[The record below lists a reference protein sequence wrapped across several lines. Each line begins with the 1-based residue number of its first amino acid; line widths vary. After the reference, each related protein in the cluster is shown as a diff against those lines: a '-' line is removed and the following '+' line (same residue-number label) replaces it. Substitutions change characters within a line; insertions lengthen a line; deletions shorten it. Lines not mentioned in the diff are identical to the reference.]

1 MSTPAPHGATPTTLP
16 GPRSGNAAFVA
27 ACARRDFALL
37 QQAVSDMSKRDAVEH
52 LAYLFPHRSERWF
65 GRNLSALMALDPADF
80 SRLLGYSDPT
90 GDHAVARILERTAA

>member
-1 MSTPAPHGATPTTLP
+1 MSTPAPRGAHSTDP

-80 SRLLGYSDPT
+80 SRLLSYSDPT

>member
-1 MSTPAPHGATPTTLP
+1 MSTPAPHGATSALP

-37 QQAVSDMSKRDAVEH
+37 QQAVGDMSKRDAVEH

-65 GRNLSALMALDPADF
+65 GRNLSTLMALDPADF
-80 SRLLGYSDPT
+80 SRLLGYADPT
-90 GDHAVARILERTAA
+90 GDTAVAHILERTAA